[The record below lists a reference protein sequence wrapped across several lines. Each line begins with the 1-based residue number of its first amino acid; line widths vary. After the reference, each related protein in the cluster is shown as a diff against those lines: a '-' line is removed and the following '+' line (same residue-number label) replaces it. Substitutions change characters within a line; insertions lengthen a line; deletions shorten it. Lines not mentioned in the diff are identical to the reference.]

1 MDSTQVISLIIIY
14 TFQAADYCGVLV
26 RIHWSH
32 NYEVFSFQSH
42 NGKMLM
48 GTFEKNMEVAKE
60 VLKKYLKTKMI
71 EKCGKD
77 GNWFLHSRT
86 YVDKLF
92 ASMCNKAIIKWADIQ
107 NNQGKCPLS
116 LTVLDITRN
125 LIQRLLLN
133 NRVWY
138 WTSKITIHRGV
149 ILEYFPAQI
158 APKKKKLPSISFQIL
173 NGNTMLTDERTE
185 NNRTYAVI

>member
-1 MDSTQVISLIIIY
+1 MKEGDISILLFVQIEHVYLFTLHSIYISYNKMEKSPKNSLPVMDSTQVISLIIIY

-133 NRVWY
+133 NRV
-138 WTSKITIHRGV
+138 
-149 ILEYFPAQI
+149 
-158 APKKKKLPSISFQIL
+158 
-173 NGNTMLTDERTE
+173 
-185 NNRTYAVI
+185 